1 MTADLE
7 NGVHRFALLL
17 SAFYSIS
24 YLLYARPYVI
34 ENFTEKNNNNRP
46 EKSQNKNS
54 SATRKMLKGFDCL
67 FSLFFGCPFL
77 FDTFI

>member
-24 YLLYARPYVI
+24 CLLYVRPYVI
-34 ENFTEKNNNNRP
+34 ENFTEK
-46 EKSQNKNS
+46 
-54 SATRKMLKGFDCL
+54 TTTGRKEPKQKQQCDA
-67 FSLFFGCPFL
+67 
-77 FDTFI
+77 

>member
-24 YLLYARPYVI
+24 YLLYVRPYVI
-34 ENFTEKNNNNRP
+34 ENFTEK
-46 EKSQNKNS
+46 
-54 SATRKMLKGFDCL
+54 TTTTTGRKEPKQKQQCDA
-67 FSLFFGCPFL
+67 
-77 FDTFI
+77 

>member
-24 YLLYARPYVI
+24 YLLYVRPYVI
-34 ENFTEKNNNNRP
+34 ENFTEKNNNNNRQ
-46 EKSQNKNS
+46 KRAKTKT
-54 SATRKMLKGFDCL
+54 AVRRVKC
-67 FSLFFGCPFL
+67 
-77 FDTFI
+77 

>member
-34 ENFTEKNNNNRP
+34 ENFTEK
-46 EKSQNKNS
+46 KQQQQ
-54 SATRKMLKGFDCL
+54 ARKEPKQKQQCDA
-67 FSLFFGCPFL
+67 
-77 FDTFI
+77 